1 MSIDWDS
8 LITLEQ
14 WASVL
19 HELLHAAAASV
30 RSRNVVEQAAARQD
44 LVDFVLQSPNT
55 IALELDELARGALDD
70 IKLAATDEAL
80 ARISGHIAQ
89 LAVYLPK

>member
-8 LITLEQ
+8 LVTLEQ
-14 WASVL
+14 WATVL
-19 HELLHAAAASV
+19 RELLHAAAASV
-30 RSRNVVEQAAARQD
+30 RSRNVVEQARARQD

-55 IALELDELARGALDD
+55 IALELDELARAAIDD
-70 IKLAATDEAL
+70 IMLPATDEAV
-80 ARISGHIAQ
+80 AKISGRLAQ

>member
-8 LITLEQ
+8 LVTLEQ

-19 HELLHAAAASV
+19 RDLLHAAAASV
-30 RSRNVVEQAAARQD
+30 RSRNVVEQGVAHQD

-70 IKLAATDEAL
+70 IMLSDTDEAL
-80 ARISGHIAQ
+80 TRISGHLRQ